1 MDTSLDWRD
10 FEEIKRLRA
19 RYFRCVD
26 THDWAG
32 LRELLDDDLHFYF
45 GHGKVPNYTQAD
57 AFVSAVRASA
67 KGGVTVHQGHMPEI
81 EFIDTLNAK
90 GVWAMEDWVDNGTLG
105 FAYRGFGHYHETYR
119 RRAVDQPW
127 LIASSRLTRLPR
139 HERRTERP
147 GRASGESRRVL
158 QRPDRRPR
166 LKNKLSNEC
175 RPGATRAAINDWRQG
190 PVGSSR

>member
-119 RRAVDQPW
+119 RRAVGQPW
-127 LIASSRLTRLPR
+127 LIASSRLTRLRVTNVEPSDPDALAANLDAYYSA
-139 HERRTERP
+139 RT
-147 GRASGESRRVL
+147 GGLDS
-158 QRPDRRPR
+158 D
-166 LKNKLSNEC
+166 KLSNDAQV
-175 RPGATRAAINDWRQG
+175 RPPGGHQ
-190 PVGSSR
+190 